1 MKPSDLITIARNQS
15 WATIDV
21 VTAAQSYQYLNIVL
35 EDFWKDI
42 TDNNIWLWINTWTY
56 NLTANTATYTLAT
69 ATPAATLLL
78 STFWIEQLYKIWV
91 KYNSWDTYYTP
102 VSLIYPEWQLKQPDY
117 YAASQNKAVP
127 TATQNDNTITLYP
140 TPTTT
145 VTNWLQ
151 IIWPKKHF
159 DLSSSTEDVE
169 WCILIPAQWHY
180 VLIEGLKYWFYGNM
194 WVNFDDRKYQTK
206 QFYEA
211 EKLRC
216 INQMMDKLQ
225 ESSQLFIPDLTYRS

>member
-1 MKPSDLITIARNQS
+1 MIPSALITIARNQS

-69 ATPAATLLL
+69 PVAASTLLT

-145 VTNWLQ
+145 VTNCWDPSGLVTYKSSPTVVPGFLGTCIWFSG
-151 IIWPKKHF
+151 IISCAKLL
-159 DLSSSTEDVE
+159 LSPINSSVT
-169 WCILIPAQWHY
+169 
-180 VLIEGLKYWFYGNM
+180 N
-194 WVNFDDRKYQTK
+194 
-206 QFYEA
+206 
-211 EKLRC
+211 
-216 INQMMDKLQ
+216 
-225 ESSQLFIPDLTYRS
+225 S